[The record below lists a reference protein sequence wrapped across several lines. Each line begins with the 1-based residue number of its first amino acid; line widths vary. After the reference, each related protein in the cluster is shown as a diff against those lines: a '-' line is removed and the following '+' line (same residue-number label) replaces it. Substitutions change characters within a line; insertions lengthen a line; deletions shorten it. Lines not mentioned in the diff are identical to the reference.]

1 MKEIFPTFEPF
12 TCLMK
17 SALLRT
23 KGSFSLPVMF
33 YMHLP

>member
-17 SALLRT
+17 SALLGT
-23 KGSFSLPVMF
+23 KGSSSLPVMF